1 MQQFIRIGVDLAKN
15 SFQVHA
21 LTREGGAT
29 VKRKLR
35 RCKFRSF
42 FENIAP
48 CVIGMEACGSAHYWA
63 RELAALGHEVKL
75 IAPIYVKP
83 YVKRG
88 KNDAADAEAICEAMS
103 RPGMRFVAVKS
114 VERQAA
120 QMLHKTRDLL
130 IKQRTMCV
138 NALRGHLAEFGLV
151 VAKGVGRVDELLDLA
166 KEDATLPEA
175 AQAGVET
182 LAAMLEKLAQSIDE
196 MDTRIAAD
204 CASSDVCRLIDG
216 VPGVGKHIASAIVAM
231 TPAPHAFGTGR
242 DFAAWL
248 GLTPRQNS
256 TGGKQTLG
264 SVTKRGNGYLRRLFV
279 LAATSLL
286 RVVARRKGALADWV
300 AALLA
305 KKPARLVT
313 LALANKIAR
322 TVFAM
327 MKTGEAFRA
336 ELFAAA

>member
-1 MQQFIRIGVDLAKN
+1 MQEFIRIGVDLAKTY
-15 SFQVHA
+15 FQAHA
-21 LTREGGAT
+21 LPADGGPA
-29 VKRKLR
+29 VRRKLH
-35 RCKFRSF
+35 RSKVRAF
-42 FENIAP
+42 FAGIAP
-48 CVIGMEACGSAHYWA
+48 SVIGMEACGSAHHWA
-63 RELAALGHEVKL
+63 RELAAMGHEVKL
-75 IAPIYVKP
+75 IPPIYVKP

-88 KNDAADAEAICEAMS
+88 KNDVADAEAICEAMS
-103 RPGMRFVAVKS
+103 RPGMRFVAIKS

-166 KEDATLPEA
+166 REDAPLPETA
-175 AQAGVET
+175 KACVET

-196 MDTRIAAD
+196 IDRRIAAD

-231 TPAPHAFGTGR
+231 TPDPHAFGTGR

-264 SVTKRGNGYLRRLFV
+264 GVTKRGNSYLRRLLV

-286 RVVARRKGALADWV
+286 RVIARHKGALADWV
-300 AALLA
+300 AALRA

-322 TVFAM
+322 IVFAM

-336 ELFAAA
+336 ELFVPA